1 MQTRLS
7 LRLSDTQRM
16 DLAKSIRDARI
27 KAKLSQAALG
37 KLLGVSKA
45 AVSQWETGRNM
56 PDPRRLQA
64 LLKALNL
71 DPRIAIGGGEI
82 DENAHLPL
90 PDSHA
95 IITQAPSDVRRD
107 AGAPPLPN
115 RADLPR
121 TIPVL
126 GVAAGAA
133 SGDFTMNDGNAI
145 AYALETPGISGRK
158 DVFALFVQNDSMVPW
173 REPGQLVYVDAHQ
186 PPKITDYVVVEMKA
200 ESGSGERAAYLKRL
214 AGRSGNMLRLEQ
226 FNPAKVF
233 SVDMRKVHKVY
244 RVIDWSELLA

>member
-37 KLLGVSKA
+37 NLLRVSKA

-56 PDPRRLQA
+56 PDPRKLPE
-64 LLKALNL
+64 LLRVLNL
-71 DPRIAIGGGEI
+71 DARLAIGGGEI
-82 DENAHLPL
+82 VENAHLPP

-95 IITQAPSDVRRD
+95 MI
-107 AGAPPLPN
+107 
-115 RADLPR
+115 PR